1 MKKNISAIIFSLTVM
16 LIMSLLCISATAEFE
31 YTETDTI
38 KIVNGVV
45 YEKFEED
52 GIPQYYVRALATS
65 FSKGQEL
72 TDVELLSE
80 IDGYPVTR
88 IDLVPYYV
96 NPPYRADYPNIKE
109 ITIPESVTRIDIG
122 GLSGLE
128 LLVIPETVTELGYKT
143 FYHLESIE
151 KLVIPYSITEIPD
164 YAFYCC
170 KSLKEVI
177 FENKITKVGAHAFA
191 YCENLKSF
199 DASAVTE
206 IGKGA
211 FNGCKSLKEVTLND
225 SVKNLNENVFLE
237 CENLEKINLE
247 NIQYIG
253 SWAFS
258 GCKNLKNVT
267 FSENLEMIDVGAFR
281 KSGLEAV
288 TIPAKTKLS
297 STKMEAI
304 GGYFSGCENLKTVIF
319 EDRAE
324 KDKIFYVYEFTFA
337 YCTSLEKIVLPKNVE
352 KIVVCHGAFLN
363 CENLKSFDFSNVIS
377 IYDKAF
383 ENCKNLTKV
392 NFSDELE
399 VIGCHAFAG
408 TGIKTVTIPSKTE
421 LDCELSAD
429 GDHDD
434 EFPYEDRSGQFRDC
448 KNLKTVVF
456 EDKEKSKLYIPYY
469 TFTNCTSLK
478 KVYLPEDIKITIG
491 MRAFKNCT
499 SLTKVYG
506 SENIVEIGDAAFSYC
521 KSLKEITLGK
531 NLKTVGEKAFLGC
544 TKLARVNL
552 ESTKAAPT
560 FGRKAFS
567 ATADGIKFVADKAIA
582 KKVKT
587 NLKNTATKN
596 AKVYS
601 VSYSKV

>member
-1 MKKNISAIIFSLTVM
+1 MKKNRLHILTVFFS
-16 LIMSLLCISATAEFE
+16 IILLTLLSFGVSAEDASTAEYLTKTVDSVE
-31 YTETDTI
+31 YHLYETD
-38 KIVNGVV
+38 G
-45 YEKFEED
+45 EKVAVAYKFLGNEE
-52 GIPQYYVRALATS
+52 
-65 FSKGQEL
+65 
-72 TDVELLSE
+72 
-80 IDGYPVTR
+80 
-88 IDLVPYYV
+88 
-96 NPPYRADYPNIKE
+96 
-109 ITIPESVTRIDIG
+109 
-122 GLSGLE
+122 
-128 LLVIPETVTELGYKT
+128 VTELNILSEVDGYKVKSVDEEFNDNT
-143 FYHLESIE
+143 DFSNIIVVNIGENIE
-151 KLVIPYSITEIPD
+151 TIKNIFSRKAMT
-164 YAFYCC
+164 
-170 KSLKEVI
+170 SLK
-177 FENKITKVGAHAFA
+177 KITLPSSIKRIESYQF
-191 YCENLKSF
+191 YRFE
-199 DASAVTE
+199 TIE
-206 IGKGA
+206 
-211 FNGCKSLKEVTLND
+211 E
-225 SVKNLNENVFLE
+225 
-237 CENLEKINLE
+237 INLE

-253 SWAFS
+253 PWAFC

-267 FSENLEMIDVGAFR
+267 FSESLEMIDFEAFR
-281 KSGLEAV
+281 ESGLESV

-297 STKMEAI
+297 STEIEAI
-304 GGYFSGCENLKTVIF
+304 GGYFRDCENLKTVIF

-324 KDKIFYVYEFTFA
+324 SNKTFYIHEFTFA

-377 IYDKAF
+377 IYDMAF

-429 GDHDD
+429 GDHMDD
-434 EFPYEDRSGQFRDC
+434 MFPYEDRSGQFRDC

-478 KVYLPEDIKITIG
+478 KVYLPENTKITVA

-544 TKLARVNL
+544 SKLARVNL
-552 ESTKAAPT
+552 ESTKTAPT